1 MLTSIIALAAFIPII
16 IGMGGNIG
24 TQSST
29 IIVRGIATGR
39 IEFGNELKIL
49 IKEIQVGVILGSLYG
64 FLLGLFARY
73 SFIEADPFL
82 GVVVGLSIC
91 CSMVIAAAVGAFTPL
106 ILRKLD
112 IDPAI
117 ATGPFVTTSVD
128 ILGVLLY
135 FIIAG
140 LFLNM

>member
-1 MLTSIIALAAFIPII
+1 MVENLTICIIYCVCFP
-16 IGMGGNIG
+16 
-24 TQSST
+24 
-29 IIVRGIATGR
+29 
-39 IEFGNELKIL
+39 L
-49 IKEIQVGVILGSLYG
+49 I
-64 FLLGLFARY
+64 FLCLNLLFANY
-73 SFIEADPFL
+73 NFIQADPFL

-91 CSMVIAAAVGAFTPL
+91 CSMIIAAAVGAFTPL

-135 FIIAG
+135 FMIAG
-140 LFLNM
+140 KFLNM